1 MDINFI
7 DCVWQRFEYV
17 VEEIPEDVFGV
28 SNNETVESCMH
39 LCDKLVNKS
48 CHSFRYCPAW
58 KGGTCF
64 WSKKVL
70 YGMEEPDA
78 KRMAAKKPD
87 SCYSNY
93 RSCDKGCTYYIISIF
108 MCILL
113 FLYITSIK
121 QHIFLILAN

>member
-17 VEEIPEDVFGV
+17 VEEIPEDVFGA
-28 SNNETVESCMH
+28 SNNETIQSCMH
-39 LCDKLVNKS
+39 LCDKFVDKS
-48 CHSFRYCPAW
+48 CHSFRYCPNW

-93 RSCDKGCTYYIISIF
+93 RNCDKGCTYLII
-108 MCILL
+108 
-113 FLYITSIK
+113 
-121 QHIFLILAN
+121 

>member
-1 MDINFI
+1 MTAGFLQLNKMDINFI

-93 RSCDKGCTYYIISIF
+93 RSCDKGCTYLIISIF
-108 MCILL
+108 M
-113 FLYITSIK
+113 
-121 QHIFLILAN
+121 